1 MMITMM
7 KMILIMKIKIT
18 DTTMGIVVMIITTV
32 NIIILEIKT
41 IKTTMGSI
49 YSDNNGRNIIMLMTA
64 LIMTR
69 FKISTIW
76 MVYMIIITVM
86 MASIE

>member
-41 IKTTMGSI
+41 IKTTMGII
-49 YSDNNGRNIIMLMTA
+49 YSDNNGRNIIMLMMA